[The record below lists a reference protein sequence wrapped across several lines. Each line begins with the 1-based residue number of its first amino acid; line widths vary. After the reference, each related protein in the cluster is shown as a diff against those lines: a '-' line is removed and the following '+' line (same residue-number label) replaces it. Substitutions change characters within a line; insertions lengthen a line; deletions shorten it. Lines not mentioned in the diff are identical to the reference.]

1 MTTTAIAGQS
11 AAVRHR
17 LQIASVERLTAQS
30 VAVTFD
36 VPANLADDFRF
47 RSGQHVTLVTTI
59 DGQEVRRTYSL
70 CSPPAAGVLRVAIKA
85 LDGGLFSAFANAE
98 LRAGDELDVMRPAGS
113 FGIRTDPN
121 TSKSYAA
128 FVAGSGI
135 TPLMAIIADVL
146 AAEALSTFTLIYGN
160 RSSASVMFLEE
171 LSDLKDRYPDR
182 FQLMHVL
189 SAEANESELLHGR
202 IDQGRIGRL
211 LDQVIGVDT
220 VDEWLLCGP
229 FGMVDNARAEL
240 ERRGV
245 DRHQVHLELFHVE
258 GEQVPLQRKS
268 SHTEANRETVTIRLG
283 GRTSTFDMPDE
294 GSILDAVL
302 AVRPDAP
309 FACKGGVCGTCRAS
323 LVEGSVDMARSYA
336 LEQSEIEAGYVLTC
350 QSVPTSPTVT
360 VDYDV

>member
-1 MTTTAIAGQS
+1 MTTTAIADHS
-11 AAVRHR
+11 SAVRHR
-17 LQIASVERLTAQS
+17 LQIASVERLTANS
-30 VAVTFD
+30 IAVTFD
-36 VPANLADDFRF
+36 VPDTLAEQFHF
-47 RSGQHVTLVTTI
+47 RSGQHVTLFAMV
-59 DGQEVRRTYSL
+59 DGQELRRTYSL

-98 LRAGDELDVMRPAGS
+98 LHAGDELEVMRPAGS
-113 FGIRTDPN
+113 FGIRTDPSQ
-121 TSKSYAA
+121 SKSYAA

-146 AAEALSTFTLIYGN
+146 HAEALSTFTLIYGN

-171 LSDLKDRYPDR
+171 LSDLKDRYRDR

-189 SAEANESELLHGR
+189 SAEANEAELLHGR

-258 GEQVPLQRKS
+258 GEQVPLRRKS
-268 SHTEANRETVTIRLG
+268 GPAQGTRETVTIRLG

-350 QSVPTSPTVT
+350 QSVPTSQKVT

>member
-1 MTTTAIAGQS
+1 MTA

-17 LQIASVERLTAQS
+17 LQIASVERLTTES

-36 VPANLADDFRF
+36 VPATLADDFRF

-113 FGIRTDPN
+113 FGVRTDLN
-121 TSKSYAA
+121 ASKSYAA

-146 AAEALSTFTLIYGN
+146 AAEPLSTFTLIYGN

-189 SAEANESELLHGR
+189 TAEANESELLHGR
-202 IDQGRIGRL
+202 IDKGRITRL

-229 FGMVDNARAEL
+229 FGMVDTARAEL

-245 DRHQVHLELFHVE
+245 DRHMVHLELFHVE

-268 SHTEANRETVTIRLG
+268 SHTQAKRETVTIRLG
-283 GRTSTFDMPDE
+283 GRTSTFEMPDD

-302 AVRPDAP
+302 TVRPDAP

-323 LVEGSVDMARSYA
+323 LVEGTVDMARSYA

-350 QSVPTSPTVT
+350 QSVPTSQTVT